1 MQRFNFPVVQPDPAL
16 EELRSELQAFL
27 KGELDAG
34 NYRREPESWMASADP
49 EFSRKM
55 GKRGWIGL
63 TWSSQYGGHDKTALE
78 RYIVTEETLRAGAP
92 VAAHWIADRQHAPML
107 IEHGTEEQKLDILPR
122 IAAGKCYFAIGLS
135 EPGAGSD
142 LANVKTKAEKVDAK
156 EGGGWKINGQKI
168 WSSGAH
174 MCHYMVALL
183 RTSPADGRNRHVG
196 LSQIMIDL
204 SLPGVTI
211 KPIVDLSGDAHF
223 NEVYFEDVIVS
234 DDALL
239 GDEGGGWGQV
249 TGELA
254 MERSGP
260 ERFLSSYITLETALW
275 QLGGKMGS
283 DSKARLG
290 KLIASLRTLKG
301 MSWGIANLLNQGVSP
316 ETEAA
321 LVKDLGNRLE
331 NDLTQQ
337 VRAMLTDLP
346 SEDWSPEMRRIL
358 NIGILRSPPNT
369 LRGGTTEVMRGIT
382 ARQLGL
388 R

>member
-1 MQRFNFPVVQPDPAL
+1 MQRFNFPVVPPDPAL
-16 EELRSELQAFL
+16 EDLRSQLQAFL
-27 KGELDAG
+27 KEEREAG
-34 NYRREPESWMASADP
+34 NYRPEPECWRACADP

-63 TWSSQYGGHDKTALE
+63 TWSSQYGGQDKSALE

-107 IEHGTEEQKLDILPR
+107 LAHGTEEQKLDILPR
-122 IAAGKCYFAIGLS
+122 IAAGECYFAIGLS

-142 LANVKTKAEKVDAK
+142 LANVKTKAEKVS
-156 EGGGWKINGQKI
+156 GGWKINGQKI

-174 MCHYMVALL
+174 ICHYMVALL

-196 LSQIMIDL
+196 LSQILIDL
-204 SLPGVTI
+204 NLPGVTV

-223 NEVYFEDVIVS
+223 NEVYFEDVIVP
-234 DDALL
+234 DDCLL
-239 GDEGGGWGQV
+239 GEEGGGWKQV

-260 ERFLSSYITLETALW
+260 ERFLSTYITLETALY
-275 QLGGKMGS
+275 QLQDKMGS
-283 DSKARLG
+283 AAHARLG
-290 KLIASLRTLKG
+290 KLVASLRTLRG
-301 MSWGIANLLNQGVSP
+301 MSWSIANLLHRGVSP
-316 ETEAA
+316 EAEAA

-331 NDLTQQ
+331 NDLTQE
-337 VRAMLTDLP
+337 VRALLNDLP
-346 SEDWSPEMRRIL
+346 ADEWSEDMHRVL

-369 LRGGTTEVMRGIT
+369 LRGGTTEVLRGIT

>member
-16 EELRSELQAFL
+16 EELRAELQAFL
-27 KGELDAG
+27 KQERDAG
-34 NYRREPESWMASADP
+34 NFRPEPECWMASADP
-49 EFSRKM
+49 EFSKKM
-55 GKRGWIGL
+55 GQRGWIGL
-63 TWSSQYGGHDKTALE
+63 TWSSQYGGHDKSALE
-78 RYIVTEETLRAGAP
+78 RYIVTEEMLHAGAP
-92 VAAHWIADRQHAPML
+92 VGAHWIADRQHAPML
-107 IEHGTEEQKLDILPR
+107 LEHGTEEQKLDILPR
-122 IAAGKCYFAIGLS
+122 IAAGECYFAIGLS

-142 LANVKTKAEKVDAK
+142 LANVKTKAEKVEA
-156 EGGGWKINGQKI
+156 GWKINGQKI

-174 MCHYMVALL
+174 ICHYMVALL

-204 SLPGVTI
+204 TLPGVTI
-211 KPIVDLSGDAHF
+211 KPITDLSGDAHF
-223 NEVYFEDVIVS
+223 NEVYFEDVIVP

-239 GDEGGGWGQV
+239 GEEGGGWKQV

-260 ERFLSSYITLETALW
+260 ERFLSSYITLETALY
-275 QLGGKMGS
+275 QLAGKLGS
-283 DSKARLG
+283 DSQARLG
-290 KLIASLRTLKG
+290 KLVANLRTLRG
-301 MSWGIANLLNQGVSP
+301 MSWGIANLLDQGVSP

-337 VRAMLTDLP
+337 VRAMLSELP
-346 SEDWSPEMRRIL
+346 DEELSDEMRRIV
-358 NIGILRSPPNT
+358 NIGVLRSPPNT

>member
-1 MQRFNFPVVQPDPAL
+1 MQRFNFPVVPADPAL
-16 EELRSELQAFL
+16 EELRGELQVFL
-27 KGELDAG
+27 KEELEAG
-34 NYRREPESWMASADP
+34 YYRPEPECWMASSDAI
-49 EFSRKM
+49 FSRKM

-63 TWSSQYGGHDKTALE
+63 TWGKEYGGHGKSALE

-107 IEHGTEEQKLDILPR
+107 IEHGTETQKQDMLPR
-122 IAAGKCYFAIGLS
+122 IAAGECYFAIGLS

-142 LANVKTKAEKVDAK
+142 LAAVKTVAEKTSD
-156 EGGGWKINGQKI
+156 GWKINGQKI

-174 MCHYMVALL
+174 ICHYMVALV

-204 SLPGVTI
+204 KLSGVTI

-223 NEVYFEDVIVS
+223 NEVYFEDVIVP
-234 DDALL
+234 DDCLL
-239 GDEGGGWGQV
+239 GEEGGGWKQV
-249 TGELA
+249 TSELA

-260 ERFLSSYITLETALW
+260 ERFLSSYITLETALA
-275 QLGGKMGS
+275 QLQGKLGNGS
-283 DSKARLG
+283 YGRLG
-290 KLIASLRTLKG
+290 KLVANLRTLRG
-301 MSWGIANLLNQGVSP
+301 MSWSIANLLHQGVSP

-337 VRAMLTDLP
+337 VRAMLNDLP
-346 SEDWSPEMRRIL
+346 DEEWSPEMRRIM
-358 NIGILRSPPNT
+358 NIGVLRSPPNT
-369 LRGGTTEVMRGIT
+369 LRGGTTEVMRGII

>member
-1 MQRFNFPVVQPDPAL
+1 MQRFNFPVVQPEPAL
-16 EELRSELQAFL
+16 EELRADLQLFM
-27 KGELDAG
+27 KEEREAG
-34 NYRREPESWMASADP
+34 NFRPEPECWMASADP
-49 EFSRKM
+49 EFSQKM

-63 TWSSQYGGHDKTALE
+63 TWSSQYGGHDKSALE

-92 VAAHWIADRQHAPML
+92 VGAHWIADRQHAPML
-107 IEHGTEEQKLDILPR
+107 LAHGTEEQKLDILPR
-122 IAAGKCYFAIGLS
+122 IAAGDCYFAIGLS

-142 LANVKTKAEKVDAK
+142 LANVKTKAEKVP
-156 EGGGWKINGQKI
+156 EGWKINGQKI

-174 MCHYMVALL
+174 ISHYMVALL

-223 NEVYFEDVIVS
+223 NEVYFEDVIVP
-234 DDALL
+234 DDCLL
-239 GDEGGGWGQV
+239 GDEGGGWKQV

-275 QLGGKMGS
+275 QLTGKMGS
-283 DSKARLG
+283 DSHGRLG
-290 KLIASLRTLKG
+290 KMIASLRTLKG
-301 MSWGIANLLNQGVSP
+301 MSWGIANLLSQGVSP

-331 NDLTQQ
+331 NDLTME
-337 VRAMLTDLP
+337 VRALLNDLP
-346 SEDWSPEMRRIL
+346 TEEWSPDMRRIM
-358 NIGILRSPPNT
+358 NIGVLRSPPNT

>member
-1 MQRFNFPVVQPDPAL
+1 
-16 EELRSELQAFL
+16 
-27 KGELDAG
+27 
-34 NYRREPESWMASADP
+34 
-49 EFSRKM
+49 
-55 GKRGWIGL
+55 
-63 TWSSQYGGHDKTALE
+63 
-78 RYIVTEETLRAGAP
+78 
-92 VAAHWIADRQHAPML
+92 
-107 IEHGTEEQKLDILPR
+107 
-122 IAAGKCYFAIGLS
+122 
-135 EPGAGSD
+135 
-142 LANVKTKAEKVDAK
+142 
-156 EGGGWKINGQKI
+156 
-168 WSSGAH
+168 
-174 MCHYMVALL
+174 L

-196 LSQIMIDL
+196 LSQIKIDL

-223 NEVYFEDVIVS
+223 NEVHFEDVIVP

-239 GDEGGGWGQV
+239 GDEGGGWKQV

-275 QLGGKMGS
+275 QLSGKMGS

-290 KLIASLRTLKG
+290 KLIANLRTLKG
-301 MSWGIANLLNQGVSP
+301 MSWGIANLLHQGVSP

-346 SEDWSPEMRRIL
+346 SEEWSPEMRRIM
-358 NIGILRSPPNT
+358 NIGVLRSPPNT

>member
-1 MQRFNFPVVQPDPAL
+1 MQRFNFPVIQPDPAL
-16 EELRSELQAFL
+16 EDLRGELQAFL
-27 KGELDAG
+27 KDEREAG
-34 NYRREPESWMASADP
+34 NFRPEPECWMASADP
-49 EFSRKM
+49 EFSKKM

-63 TWSSQYGGHDKTALE
+63 TWSSQYGGHDKSALE

-92 VAAHWIADRQHAPML
+92 VGAHWIADRQHAPML
-107 IEHGTEEQKLDILPR
+107 LAHGTEEQKLDILPR
-122 IAAGKCYFAIGLS
+122 IAAGECYFAIGLS

-142 LANVKTKAEKVDAK
+142 LANVKTKAEKVP
-156 EGGGWKINGQKI
+156 EGWKVNGQKI
-168 WSSGAH
+168 WSSGAQI
-174 MCHYMVALL
+174 CHYMVALL

-223 NEVYFEDVIVS
+223 NEVYFEDVIVP
-234 DDALL
+234 DDCLL
-239 GDEGGGWGQV
+239 GEEGGGWKQV

-275 QLGGKMGS
+275 QLSGKMGS
-283 DSKARLG
+283 NNHARLG
-290 KLIASLRTLKG
+290 RLIASLRTLKG
-301 MSWGIANLLNQGVSP
+301 MSWGIANLLKQGVSP

-337 VRAMLTDLP
+337 VRAMLNDLP
-346 SEDWSPEMRRIL
+346 PEDWSPDMRRIM
-358 NIGILRSPPNT
+358 NMGVLRSPPNT

>member
-1 MQRFNFPVVQPDPAL
+1 MQRFHFPIIRPDPAL
-16 EELRSELQAFL
+16 EELRGELQSFL
-27 KGELDAG
+27 TEEREAG
-34 NYRREPESWMASADP
+34 NFRPEPECWMASADT
-49 EFSRKM
+49 EFSKKM

-63 TWSSQYGGHDKTALE
+63 TWSSQYGGQDKSALE

-107 IEHGTEEQKLDILPR
+107 LEHGTEQQKLDILPR
-122 IAAGKCYFAIGLS
+122 IAAGECYFAIGLS

-142 LANVKTKAEKVDAK
+142 LANVKTKAEKVD
-156 EGGGWKINGQKI
+156 GGWKINGQKI

-174 MCHYMVALL
+174 ICHYMVALL

-196 LSQIMIDL
+196 LSQIMVDL
-204 SLPGVTI
+204 NLPGVTV

-223 NEVYFEDVIVS
+223 NEVYFEDVIVP

-239 GDEGGGWGQV
+239 GEEGGGWKQV

-260 ERFLSSYITLETALW
+260 ERFLSSYITLESALYE
-275 QLGGKMGS
+275 LNGKMGS
-283 DSKARLG
+283 DSHARLG
-290 KLIASLRTLKG
+290 KLIANLRTLRG
-301 MSWGIANLLNQGVSP
+301 MSWGIANLLHQGVSP

-337 VRAMLTDLP
+337 VRALLNDLP
-346 SEDWSPEMRRIL
+346 EEEWSDDMHRI
-358 NIGILRSPPNT
+358 IAMGILRSPPNT
-369 LRGGTTEVMRGIT
+369 LRGGTTEVMRGII

>member
-1 MQRFNFPVVQPDPAL
+1 MQRFNFPVVQPDPTL
-16 EELRSELQAFL
+16 EELRAELQAFL
-27 KGELDAG
+27 KEEHEAG
-34 NYRREPESWMASADP
+34 NFQPEPECWMASSDP
-49 EFSRKM
+49 AFSKKM
-55 GKRGWIGL
+55 GAKGWIGL
-63 TWSSQYGGHDKTALE
+63 TWSSQYGGHDKSALE

-92 VAAHWIADRQHAPML
+92 VGAHWIADRQHAPML

-122 IAAGKCYFAIGLS
+122 IAAGECYFAIGLS

-142 LANVKTKAEKVDAK
+142 LANVKTTAEKVSD
-156 EGGGWKINGQKI
+156 GWKINGQKI

-174 MCHYMVALL
+174 ICHYMVAIL

-196 LSQIMIDL
+196 LSQLMIDL
-204 SLPGVTI
+204 SLPGVSV
-211 KPIVDLSGDAHF
+211 KPITDLSGDAHF
-223 NEVYFEDVIVS
+223 NEVYFEDVIVP
-234 DDALL
+234 DDCLL
-239 GDEGGGWGQV
+239 GEEGGGWAQV
-249 TGELA
+249 TSELA

-275 QLGGKMGS
+275 QLSGKLGS
-283 DSKARLG
+283 DSQARLG
-290 KLIASLRTLKG
+290 KLIANLRTLRG
-301 MSWGIANLLNQGVSP
+301 MSWGIANLLDQGVSP

-337 VRAMLTDLP
+337 VRAMLNDLP
-346 SEDWSPEMRRIL
+346 LEELSPEMKRII

>member
-1 MQRFNFPVVQPDPAL
+1 MQHFNFPVVQPDPAL
-16 EELRSELQAFL
+16 EELRTELQAFL
-27 KGELDAG
+27 QEERNAG
-34 NYRREPESWMASADP
+34 NFRPEPECWMASADP
-49 EFSRKM
+49 EFSKKM

-92 VAAHWIADRQHAPML
+92 VGAHWIADRQHAPML

-122 IAAGKCYFAIGLS
+122 IAAGECYFAIGLS

-142 LANVKTKAEKVDAK
+142 LANVKTKAEKVSD
-156 EGGGWKINGQKI
+156 GWKINGQKI

-174 MCHYMVALL
+174 ISHYMVAIL

-223 NEVYFEDVIVS
+223 NEVYFEDVIVP
-234 DDALL
+234 DDCLL
-239 GDEGGGWGQV
+239 GEEGGGWKQV

-275 QLGGKMGS
+275 QLTGKMGS
-283 DSKARLG
+283 DSQARLG
-290 KLIASLRTLKG
+290 KLIANLRTLRG
-301 MSWGIANLLNQGVSP
+301 MSWGIANLLHQGVSP

-346 SEDWSPEMRRIL
+346 PEEWSPEMRRIL

>member
-16 EELRSELQAFL
+16 EELRTELQTFL
-27 KGELDAG
+27 KEEREAG
-34 NYRREPESWMASADP
+34 NFRPEPECWMASADP
-49 EFSRKM
+49 EFSKKM
-55 GKRGWIGL
+55 GQRGWIGL

-107 IEHGTEEQKLDILPR
+107 LEHGTEEQKLDILPR
-122 IAAGKCYFAIGLS
+122 IAAGQCYFAIGLS

-142 LANVKTKAEKVDAK
+142 LANVKTKAEKVD
-156 EGGGWKINGQKI
+156 GGWKINGLKI

-174 MCHYMVALL
+174 MSHYMVAIL

-196 LSQIMIDL
+196 LSQIMVDL
-204 SLPGVTI
+204 SLPGVTV

-223 NEVYFEDVIVS
+223 NEVYFEDVIVP
-234 DDALL
+234 DDCLL
-239 GDEGGGWGQV
+239 GEEGGGWKQV

-275 QLGGKMGS
+275 QLSGKMGS
-283 DSKARLG
+283 DSQARLG
-290 KLIASLRTLKG
+290 KLIANLRTLRG
-301 MSWGIANLLNQGVSP
+301 MSWGIANLLRDGVSP

-337 VRAMLTDLP
+337 VRALLVDLP
-346 SEDWSPEMRRIL
+346 AEEWSPDMRRIM

>member
-1 MQRFNFPVVQPDPAL
+1 MQRFNFPVVAPDPAL
-16 EELRSELQAFL
+16 EELRAELQTFL
-27 KGELDAG
+27 KEELEAG
-34 NYRREPESWMASADP
+34 NYRHEPECWMASADP
-49 EFSRKM
+49 KFSKKM

-92 VAAHWIADRQHAPML
+92 VGAHWIADRQHAPML
-107 IEHGTEEQKLDILPR
+107 LEHGTEEQKLDILPR
-122 IAAGKCYFAIGLS
+122 IAAGECYFAIGLS

-142 LANVKTKAEKVDAK
+142 LAGVKTRAEKVD
-156 EGGGWKINGQKI
+156 GGWKVNGQKI

-174 MCHYMVALL
+174 IAHYMVALL

-223 NEVYFEDVIVS
+223 NEVYFENVIVP
-234 DDALL
+234 DDCLL
-239 GDEGGGWGQV
+239 GEEGGGWKQV

-260 ERFLSSYITLETALW
+260 ERFLSSYITLETALY
-275 QLGGKMGS
+275 QLQGKMGS

-290 KLIASLRTLKG
+290 KLVANLRTLKG
-301 MSWGIANLLNQGVSP
+301 MSWGIANLLHQGVSP

-321 LVKDLGNRLE
+321 LVKDYGNRLE

-337 VRAMLTDLP
+337 VRAMLVDLP
-346 SEDWSPEMRRIL
+346 EAEWSEEMKRIM
-358 NIGILRSPPNT
+358 NIGVLRSPPNT
-369 LRGGTTEVMRGIT
+369 LRGGTTEILRGIV

>member
-16 EELRSELQAFL
+16 EELRGELQAFL
-27 KGELDAG
+27 KAELAAG
-34 NYRREPESWMASADP
+34 NFRPEPECWMASASTD
-49 EFSRKM
+49 FSQKM
-55 GKRGWIGL
+55 GKNGWIGL
-63 TWSSQYGGHDKTALE
+63 TWSSEYGGHDKSALV
-78 RYIVTEETLRAGAP
+78 RYIVTEEMLRAGAP
-92 VAAHWIADRQHAPML
+92 VGAHWIADRQHAPML
-107 IEHGTEEQKLDILPR
+107 LEHGTEAQKLDILPR
-122 IAAGKCYFAIGLS
+122 IAAGECYFAIGLS

-142 LANVKTKAEKVDAK
+142 LANVKTKAEKVD
-156 EGGGWKINGQKI
+156 GGWKINGQKI

-174 MCHYMVALL
+174 ICHYMVALL

-204 SLPGVTI
+204 KAPGVTV
-211 KPIVDLSGDAHF
+211 KPITDLSGDAHF
-223 NEVYFEDVIVS
+223 NEVYFEDVIVP

-239 GDEGGGWGQV
+239 GEEGGGWKQV

-260 ERFLSSYITLETALW
+260 ERFLSSYVTLETALW
-275 QLGGKMGS
+275 QLSGKMGS

-290 KLIASLRTLKG
+290 KLIANLRTLKG
-301 MSWGIANLLNQGVSP
+301 MSWGIANLLDQGVSP

-346 SEDWSPEMRRIL
+346 AEEWSPEMRRIL
-358 NIGILRSPPNT
+358 NIGVLRSPPNT

>member
-16 EELRSELQAFL
+16 EELRTELQAFL
-27 KGELDAG
+27 QEERETG
-34 NYRREPESWMASADP
+34 NFRPEPECWMASADP
-49 EFSRKM
+49 EFSKKM

-92 VAAHWIADRQHAPML
+92 VGAHWIADRQHAPML

-122 IAAGKCYFAIGLS
+122 IAAGECYFAIGLS

-142 LANVKTKAEKVDAK
+142 LANVKTKAEKVSD
-156 EGGGWKINGQKI
+156 GWKINGQKI

-174 MCHYMVALL
+174 MSHYMVALL

-223 NEVYFEDVIVS
+223 NEVYFEDVIVPE
-234 DDALL
+234 DCLL
-239 GDEGGGWGQV
+239 GEEGGGWKQV

-275 QLGGKMGS
+275 QLTGKMGS
-283 DSKARLG
+283 DSQARLG
-290 KLIASLRTLKG
+290 KLIANLRTLRG
-301 MSWGIANLLNQGVSP
+301 MSWGIANLLHQGVSP

-346 SEDWSPEMRRIL
+346 PEEWSPEMRRIL

>member
-1 MQRFNFPVVQPDPAL
+1 MPLFNFPAVRPDPAL
-16 EELRSELQAFL
+16 EELRAELQGFL
-27 KGELDAG
+27 SAERDAG
-34 NYRREPESWMASADP
+34 HFRPEPECWMASSDP
-49 EFSRKM
+49 DFSRKI
-55 GKRGWIGL
+55 GARGWIGL
-63 TWSSQYGGHDKTALE
+63 TWGAEYGGRGKGALE

-92 VAAHWIADRQHAPML
+92 VAAHWIADRQHAPMIL
-107 IEHGTEEQKLDILPR
+107 EHGTEAQKKDILPR
-122 IAAGKCYFAIGLS
+122 IAAGECYFAIGLS

-142 LANVKTKAEKVDAK
+142 LAAVKTRAEKVAD
-156 EGGGWKINGQKI
+156 GWRVNGQKI

-174 MCHYMVALL
+174 IAHYMVALV
-183 RTSPADGRNRHVG
+183 RTSPAEGRNRHVG
-196 LSQIMIDL
+196 LSQVMIDL
-204 SLPGVTI
+204 ALPGVTVR
-211 KPIVDLSGDAHF
+211 PIPDLSGDAHF
-223 NEVYFEDVIVS
+223 NEVYFEDVVVP
-234 DDALL
+234 DDCLL
-239 GDEGGGWGQV
+239 GEEGGGWAQV

-260 ERFLSSYITLETALW
+260 ERFLSSYVTLEVALE
-275 QLGGKMGS
+275 QLRGRMGPAS
-283 DSKARLG
+283 RGRLG
-290 KLIASLRTLKG
+290 ALVAKLRTLRG
-301 MSWGIANLLNQGVSP
+301 MSWGIANLLDQGVSP

-346 SEDWSPEMRRIL
+346 REELSGEMKRII
-358 NIGILRSPPNT
+358 NIAVLRSPPNT

>member
-16 EELRSELQAFL
+16 EKLRAELRAFL
-27 KGELDAG
+27 EQELEAG
-34 NYRREPESWMASADP
+34 NFRPEPECWMASADP
-49 EFSRKM
+49 EFSKKM
-55 GKRGWIGL
+55 GQRGWIGL
-63 TWSSQYGGHDKTALE
+63 TWSSQYGGHDKSALE
-78 RYIVTEETLRAGAP
+78 RYIVTEEMLRAGAP
-92 VAAHWIADRQHAPML
+92 VGAHWIADRQHAPML
-107 IEHGTEEQKLDILPR
+107 LEHGTEEQKLDILPR
-122 IAAGKCYFAIGLS
+122 IAAGECYFAIGLS

-142 LANVKTKAEKVDAK
+142 LANVKTKAEKVDA
-156 EGGGWKINGQKI
+156 GWKINGQKI

-174 MCHYMVALL
+174 ISHYMVALL

-211 KPIVDLSGDAHF
+211 KPITDLSGDAHF
-223 NEVYFEDVIVS
+223 NEVYFEDVIVP
-234 DDALL
+234 DDCLL
-239 GDEGGGWGQV
+239 GEEGGGWKQV

-260 ERFLSSYITLETALW
+260 ERFLSSYITLETALC
-275 QLGGKMGS
+275 QLAGKIGS
-283 DSKARLG
+283 DAQARLG
-290 KLIASLRTLKG
+290 KLVANLRTLRG
-301 MSWGIANLLNQGVSP
+301 MSWGIANLLDQGVSP

-337 VRAMLTDLP
+337 VRAMLSELP
-346 SEDWSPEMRRIL
+346 DHELSDDMRRIV
-358 NIGILRSPPNT
+358 NIGVLRSPPNT

>member
-1 MQRFNFPVVQPDPAL
+1 MQRFNFPVIQPDPAL
-16 EELRSELQAFL
+16 EELRDELQAFL
-27 KGELDAG
+27 TEERDAG
-34 NYRREPESWMASADP
+34 NFQPEPECWMASADP
-49 EFSRKM
+49 EFSKKM

-63 TWSSQYGGHDKTALE
+63 TWPSQYGGHDKGALE

-92 VAAHWIADRQHAPML
+92 VGAHWIADRQHAPML
-107 IEHGTEEQKLDILPR
+107 IAHGTEEQKLDILPR
-122 IAAGKCYFAIGLS
+122 IAAGECYFAIGLS

-142 LANVKTKAEKVDAK
+142 LANVKTKAEKVAD
-156 EGGGWKINGQKI
+156 GWKINGQKI
-168 WSSGAH
+168 WSSGAQ
-174 MCHYMVALL
+174 MAHYMVALL

-223 NEVYFEDVIVS
+223 NEVYFEDVIVP
-234 DDALL
+234 DDCLL
-239 GDEGGGWGQV
+239 GDEGGGWKQV

-275 QLGGKMGS
+275 QLSGKMGS
-283 DSKARLG
+283 DSHARLG
-290 KLIASLRTLKG
+290 KLIANLRTLRG
-301 MSWGIANLLNQGVSP
+301 MSWAIANLLDQGVSP

-331 NDLTQQ
+331 NDLTLQ
-337 VRAMLTDLP
+337 VRAMLNDLP
-346 SEDWSPEMRRIL
+346 SDQWSPAMRRIM
-358 NIGILRSPPNT
+358 NIGVLRSPPNT

>member
-1 MQRFNFPVVQPDPAL
+1 MQRFNFPVVQPEPAL
-16 EELRSELQAFL
+16 EELRGELQAFL
-27 KGELDAG
+27 SEERRAG
-34 NYRREPESWMASADP
+34 NFRPEPECWMASADP
-49 EFSRKM
+49 DFSRKM

-63 TWSSQYGGHDKTALE
+63 TWSSKYGGHDKTALE

-107 IEHGTEEQKLDILPR
+107 LEHGTEEQKLDILPR
-122 IAAGKCYFAIGLS
+122 IAAGECYFAIGLS

-142 LANVKTKAEKVDAK
+142 LANVKTRAEKVAD
-156 EGGGWKINGQKI
+156 GWKINGQKI
-168 WSSGAH
+168 WSSGAQ
-174 MCHYMVALL
+174 MAHYMVALL
-183 RTSPADGRNRHVG
+183 RTSPADGRNRHIG
-196 LSQIMIDL
+196 LSQILIDL

-223 NEVYFEDVIVS
+223 NEVYFEDVIVP
-234 DDALL
+234 DDCLL
-239 GDEGGGWGQV
+239 GEEGGGWKQV

-260 ERFLSSYITLETALW
+260 ERFLSSYITLETALY

-283 DSKARLG
+283 DSHARLG
-290 KLIASLRTLKG
+290 RLIASLRTLKG
-301 MSWGIANLLNQGVSP
+301 MSWGIANLLSQGVSP

-337 VRAMLTDLP
+337 VRAILNDLP
-346 SEDWSPEMRRIL
+346 PEDWSPDMRRIM
-358 NIGILRSPPNT
+358 NIGVLRAPPNT

-382 ARQLGL
+382 ARQMGL

>member
-16 EELRSELQAFL
+16 EELRAELQTFL
-27 KGELDAG
+27 KEELEAG
-34 NYRREPESWMASADP
+34 HYRREPECWMSSADP

-92 VAAHWIADRQHAPML
+92 VGAHWIADRQHAPML
-107 IEHGTEEQKLDILPR
+107 LEHGTEEQKLDILPR
-122 IAAGKCYFAIGLS
+122 IAAGECYFAIGLS

-142 LANVKTKAEKVDAK
+142 LAGVKTKAEKVD
-156 EGGGWKINGQKI
+156 GGWKINGQKI

-174 MCHYMVALL
+174 ISHYMVALL

-204 SLPGVTI
+204 SLPGVTV

-223 NEVYFEDVIVS
+223 NEVYFEDVIVPE
-234 DDALL
+234 DCLL
-239 GDEGGGWGQV
+239 GDEGGGWKQV

-275 QLGGKMGS
+275 QLSGKMGS

-290 KLIASLRTLKG
+290 KLIANLRTLKG
-301 MSWGIANLLNQGVSP
+301 MSWGIANLLDQGVSP

-346 SEDWSPEMRRIL
+346 SEEWSPEMRRIL

>member
-16 EELRSELQAFL
+16 EELRSELQTFL
-27 KGELDAG
+27 KEEREAG
-34 NYRREPESWMASADP
+34 NFHPEPECWMASADTA
-49 EFSRKM
+49 FSKKM
-55 GKRGWIGL
+55 GKHGWIGL

-78 RYIVTEETLRAGAP
+78 RYIVTEEMLRAGAP
-92 VAAHWIADRQHAPML
+92 VGAHWIADRQHAPML

-122 IAAGKCYFAIGLS
+122 IAAGECYFAIGLS

-142 LANVKTKAEKVDAK
+142 LANVKTKAEKV
-156 EGGGWKINGQKI
+156 EGGWKVNGQKI

-174 MCHYMVALL
+174 MCHYMVAIL

-211 KPIVDLSGDAHF
+211 KPITDLSGDAHF
-223 NEVYFEDVIVS
+223 NEVYFEDVIVP
-234 DDALL
+234 DDCLL
-239 GDEGGGWGQV
+239 GEEGGGWKQV

-260 ERFLSSYITLETALW
+260 ERFLSSYITLETALH
-275 QLGGKMGS
+275 QLQGKLGS
-283 DSKARLG
+283 DSHARLG
-290 KLIASLRTLKG
+290 KLIANLRTLRG
-301 MSWGIANLLNQGVSP
+301 MSWGIANLLHQGVSP

-331 NDLTQQ
+331 NDLTLQ
-337 VRAMLTDLP
+337 VRALLNDLP
-346 SEDWSPEMRRIL
+346 AEEWSDEMRRIL

>member
-16 EELRSELQAFL
+16 EILRGELQAFL
-27 KGELDAG
+27 SEERRAG
-34 NYRREPESWMASADP
+34 NFRPEPECWMASADP
-49 EFSRKM
+49 DFSRKM

-63 TWSSQYGGHDKTALE
+63 TWSSKYGGHDKTALE

-107 IEHGTEEQKLDILPR
+107 LEHGTEEQKLDILPR
-122 IAAGKCYFAIGLS
+122 IAAGECYFAIGLS

-142 LANVKTKAEKVDAK
+142 LANVKTRAEKVAD
-156 EGGGWKINGQKI
+156 GWKINGQKI
-168 WSSGAH
+168 WSSGAQ
-174 MCHYMVALL
+174 MAHYMVALL
-183 RTSPADGRNRHVG
+183 RTSPADGRNRHIG
-196 LSQIMIDL
+196 LSQILIDL

-223 NEVYFEDVIVS
+223 NEVYFEDVIVP
-234 DDALL
+234 DDCLL
-239 GDEGGGWGQV
+239 GEEGGGWKQV

-260 ERFLSSYITLETALW
+260 ERFLSSYITLETAIH
-275 QLGGKMGS
+275 QLNGKMGS
-283 DSKARLG
+283 DSHARLG

-301 MSWGIANLLNQGVSP
+301 MSWGIANLLDQGVSP

-337 VRAMLTDLP
+337 VRAILNDLP
-346 SEDWSPEMRRIL
+346 PEDWSPDMRRIM
-358 NIGILRSPPNT
+358 NIGVLRAPPNT

-382 ARQLGL
+382 ARQMGL

>member
-1 MQRFNFPVVQPDPAL
+1 MQRFNFPVVKPDPAL
-16 EELRSELQAFL
+16 EELRTELQSFL
-27 KGELDAG
+27 KDELEAG
-34 NYRREPESWMASADP
+34 NYRREPECWMSSADP
-49 EFSRKM
+49 EFSKKM
-55 GKRGWIGL
+55 GTHGWIGL
-63 TWSSQYGGHDKTALE
+63 TWSSQYGGHDKSALE

-92 VAAHWIADRQHAPML
+92 VGAHWIADRQHAPML
-107 IEHGTEEQKLDILPR
+107 LEHGTEEQKLDILSR
-122 IAAGKCYFAIGLS
+122 IAAGECYFAIGLS

-142 LANVKTKAEKVDAK
+142 LANVKTKAEKVD
-156 EGGGWKINGQKI
+156 GGWKINGQKI

-174 MCHYMVALL
+174 ICHYMVAIL

-196 LSQIMIDL
+196 LSQIMVDL

-211 KPIVDLSGDAHF
+211 NPIVDLSGDAHF
-223 NEVYFEDVIVS
+223 NEVYFEDVLVP

-239 GDEGGGWGQV
+239 GDEGGGWKQV

-275 QLGGKMGS
+275 QLTGKMGS

-290 KLIASLRTLKG
+290 KLIANLRTLKG
-301 MSWGIANLLNQGVSP
+301 MSWGIANLLSRGVSP

-346 SEDWSPEMRRIL
+346 AEEWSPEIRRIL
-358 NIGILRSPPNT
+358 NIGVLRSPPNT

>member
-16 EELRSELQAFL
+16 EELRSELQIFL
-27 KGELDAG
+27 KEEREAG
-34 NYRREPESWMASADP
+34 NFRPEPECWMASSDT
-49 EFSRKM
+49 EFSKKM

-92 VAAHWIADRQHAPML
+92 VGAHWIADRQHAPML
-107 IEHGTEEQKLDILPR
+107 LEHGTEEQKLDILPR
-122 IAAGKCYFAIGLS
+122 IAAGECYFAIGLS

-142 LANVKTKAEKVDAK
+142 LANVKTKAEKV
-156 EGGGWKINGQKI
+156 EGGWKINGQKI

-174 MCHYMVALL
+174 ISHYMVAIL
-183 RTSPADGRNRHVG
+183 RTSPAEGRNRHVG

-211 KPIVDLSGDAHF
+211 KPITDLSGDAHF
-223 NEVYFEDVIVS
+223 NEVYFEDVIVP
-234 DDALL
+234 DDCLL
-239 GDEGGGWGQV
+239 GEEGGGWKQV

-260 ERFLSSYITLETALW
+260 ERFLSSYITLETALY
-275 QLGGKMGS
+275 QLQGKLGS
-283 DSKARLG
+283 DSQARLG
-290 KLIASLRTLKG
+290 KLIANLRTLRG
-301 MSWGIANLLNQGVSP
+301 MSWGIANLLHQGVSP

-331 NDLTQQ
+331 NDLTLQ
-337 VRAMLTDLP
+337 VRALMNDLP
-346 SEDWSPEMRRIL
+346 AEEWSDEMRRIL

>member
-27 KGELDAG
+27 KEEREAG
-34 NYRREPESWMASADP
+34 NFQPEPECWMASSDP
-49 EFSRKM
+49 EFSKKM

-92 VAAHWIADRQHAPML
+92 VGAHWIADRQHAPML

-122 IAAGKCYFAIGLS
+122 IAAGECYFAIGLS

-142 LANVKTKAEKVDAK
+142 LANVKTKAEKVDS
-156 EGGGWKINGQKI
+156 GWKINGQKI

-174 MCHYMVALL
+174 ISHYMVAIL

-211 KPIVDLSGDAHF
+211 KPITDLSGDAHF
-223 NEVYFEDVIVS
+223 NEVYFEDVIVP
-234 DDALL
+234 DDCLL
-239 GDEGGGWGQV
+239 GEEGGGWKQV

-260 ERFLSSYITLETALW
+260 ERFLSSYITLETSLY
-275 QLGGKMGS
+275 QLQGKLDS
-283 DSKARLG
+283 DSHARLG
-290 KLIASLRTLKG
+290 KLIASLRTLRG
-301 MSWGIANLLNQGVSP
+301 MSWGIANLLHQGVSP

-331 NDLTQQ
+331 NDLTLQ
-337 VRAMLTDLP
+337 VRALLNDLP
-346 SEDWSPEMRRIL
+346 EEEWSNEMRRIL

>member
-16 EELRSELQAFL
+16 EILRAELQLFL
-27 KGELDAG
+27 KQERETG
-34 NYRREPESWMASADP
+34 NFRPEPECWMASADP
-49 EFSRKM
+49 EFSKKM

-92 VAAHWIADRQHAPML
+92 VGAHWIADRQHAPML

-122 IAAGKCYFAIGLS
+122 IAAGECYFAIGLS

-142 LANVKTKAEKVDAK
+142 LANAKTKAEKVSDD
-156 EGGGWKINGQKI
+156 WKINGQKI
-168 WSSGAH
+168 WSSRAH
-174 MCHYMVALL
+174 MSHYMVAIL

-223 NEVYFEDVIVS
+223 NEVYFEDVIVPE
-234 DDALL
+234 DCLL
-239 GDEGGGWGQV
+239 GEEGGGWKQV

-275 QLGGKMGS
+275 QLTGKMGS
-283 DSKARLG
+283 DSQARLG
-290 KLIASLRTLKG
+290 KLIANLRTLRG
-301 MSWGIANLLNQGVSP
+301 MSWGIANLLHQGVSP

-346 SEDWSPEMRRIL
+346 PEEWSPEMRRIL

>member
-1 MQRFNFPVVQPDPAL
+1 MQRFNFPVVPADPAL
-16 EELRSELQAFL
+16 EELRGELQTFL
-27 KGELDAG
+27 KEELEAG
-34 NYRREPESWMASADP
+34 HYRPEPECWMASSDSR
-49 EFSRKM
+49 FSRKM

-63 TWSSQYGGHDKTALE
+63 TWGKEYGGQGKSALE

-107 IEHGTEEQKLDILPR
+107 IEHGTEAQKQDILPR
-122 IAAGKCYFAIGLS
+122 IAAGECYFAIGLS

-142 LANVKTKAEKVDAK
+142 LAAVKTRAEKTGD
-156 EGGGWKINGQKI
+156 GWKINGQKI

-174 MCHYMVALL
+174 SCHYMVALV

-204 SLPGVTI
+204 TLPGVTI

-223 NEVYFEDVIVS
+223 NEVYFEDVIVP
-234 DDALL
+234 DDCLL
-239 GDEGGGWGQV
+239 GEEGGGWRQV

-260 ERFLSSYITLETALW
+260 ERFLSSYITLETALA
-275 QLGGKMGS
+275 QLQGTLGNGS
-283 DSKARLG
+283 YGRLG
-290 KLIASLRTLKG
+290 KLVANLRTLRG
-301 MSWGIANLLNQGVSP
+301 MSWGIANLLHQGVSP

-337 VRAMLTDLP
+337 VRAMLIDL
-346 SEDWSPEMRRIL
+346 SDEEWSPEMRRIM
-358 NIGILRSPPNT
+358 NIGVLRSPPNT
-369 LRGGTTEVMRGIT
+369 LRGGTTEVMRGII

>member
-1 MQRFNFPVVQPDPAL
+1 MQRFNFPVVEPDPAL
-16 EELRSELQAFL
+16 EELRSELQDFL
-27 KGELDAG
+27 KEELEAG
-34 NYRREPESWMASADP
+34 NYRREPECWMSSADP

-92 VAAHWIADRQHAPML
+92 VGAHWIADRQHAPML
-107 IEHGTEEQKLDILPR
+107 LAHGTEEQKLDILPR
-122 IAAGKCYFAIGLS
+122 IAAGECYFAIGLS

-142 LANVKTKAEKVDAK
+142 LAGVKTKAEKVD
-156 EGGGWKINGQKI
+156 GGWKINGQKI

-174 MCHYMVALL
+174 ICHYMVALL

-223 NEVYFEDVIVS
+223 NEVYFEDVIVP
-234 DDALL
+234 DDCLL
-239 GDEGGGWGQV
+239 GDEGGGWKQV

-260 ERFLSSYITLETALW
+260 ERFLSSYVTLDTALW
-275 QLGGKMGS
+275 QLSGKMGS
-283 DSKARLG
+283 DSKARFG
-290 KLIASLRTLKG
+290 KLIANLRTLKG
-301 MSWGIANLLNQGVSP
+301 MSWGIANLLDQGVSP

-346 SEDWSPEMRRIL
+346 AEEWSPEMRRIL
-358 NIGILRSPPNT
+358 NIGVLRSPPNT

>member
-16 EELRSELQAFL
+16 EELRTELQAFL
-27 KGELDAG
+27 QEERNTG
-34 NYRREPESWMASADP
+34 NFRPEPECWMASADP

-92 VAAHWIADRQHAPML
+92 VGAHWIADRQHAPML
-107 IEHGTEEQKLDILPR
+107 LEHGTEEQKLDILPR
-122 IAAGKCYFAIGLS
+122 IAAGECYFAIGLS

-142 LANVKTKAEKVDAK
+142 LAAVKTTAEKVKD
-156 EGGGWKINGQKI
+156 GWKVNGQKV

-174 MCHYMVALL
+174 ISHYMVAIL

-223 NEVYFEDVIVS
+223 NEVYFEDVIVP
-234 DDALL
+234 DDCLL
-239 GDEGGGWGQV
+239 GEEGGGWKQV

-275 QLGGKMGS
+275 QLTGKMGS
-283 DSKARLG
+283 DSQARLG
-290 KLIASLRTLKG
+290 KLIANLRTLRG
-301 MSWGIANLLNQGVSP
+301 MSWGIANLLHQGVSP

-346 SEDWSPEMRRIL
+346 PEEWSPEMQRIL

>member
-1 MQRFNFPVVQPDPAL
+1 MQRFNFPVVQPAPAL
-16 EELRSELQAFL
+16 EELRADLQLFL
-27 KGELDAG
+27 KEEREAG
-34 NYRREPESWMASADP
+34 NFRPEPECWMASADP
-49 EFSRKM
+49 EFSKKM

-92 VAAHWIADRQHAPML
+92 VGAHWIADRQHAPML
-107 IEHGTEEQKLDILPR
+107 IAHGTEEQKLDILPR
-122 IAAGKCYFAIGLS
+122 IAAGECYFAIGLS

-142 LANVKTKAEKVDAK
+142 LANVKTKAEKVAD
-156 EGGGWKINGQKI
+156 GWKINGQKI

-174 MCHYMVALL
+174 ISHYMVAIL

-204 SLPGVTI
+204 SLPGVTV

-223 NEVYFEDVIVS
+223 NEVYFEDVIVP
-234 DDALL
+234 DDCLL
-239 GDEGGGWGQV
+239 GDEGGGWKQV

-275 QLGGKMGS
+275 QLTGKMGS
-283 DSKARLG
+283 DSHGRLG
-290 KLIASLRTLKG
+290 KLIANLRTLKG
-301 MSWGIANLLNQGVSP
+301 MSWGIANLLSQGVSP

-331 NDLTQQ
+331 NDLTME
-337 VRAMLTDLP
+337 VRALLNDLP
-346 SEDWSPEMRRIL
+346 AEEWSPDMRRIM
-358 NIGILRSPPNT
+358 NIGVLRSPPNT